1 MKDFTIKLTQMN
13 GLFICKFSLSDYTN
27 HKFKIYYISP
37 DGNHEYLSVTQIQDT
52 DHQHECSIGS
62 LYFNSKT
69 KTMFEDTH
77 NETFIINR
85 KNYKDFIKYFNIL
98 KRWSNNYIGD
108 IEKIY
113 GKNLVI

>member
-13 GLFICKFSLSDYTN
+13 SLFICKYSLSDYVN
-27 HKFKIYYISP
+27 HEFKIYYISP
-37 DGNHEYLSVTQIQDT
+37 DGNHEYMSVNQIQDA
-52 DHQHECSIGS
+52 DHQHKCSIGS
-62 LYFNSKT
+62 LYLNSKT

-77 NETFIINR
+77 TETFIINR
-85 KNYKDFIKYFNIL
+85 KNYKDFIRYFNIL
-98 KRWSNNYIGD
+98 KSWSKGYIDD

>member
-13 GLFICKFSLSDYTN
+13 NLFICKFSVSDYVN
-27 HKFKIYYISP
+27 HEFKIYYISP
-37 DGNHEYLSVTQIQDT
+37 DGNHEYLSVNQIQNK

-62 LYFNSKT
+62 LYINAKN
-69 KTMFEDTH
+69 KTMFEDTYT
-77 NETFIINR
+77 ETFIINR
-85 KNYKDFIKYFNIL
+85 KNYKDFIRYFNHL
-98 KRWSNNYIGD
+98 PLWSNSNIND